1 MDLMHRDQLCEEK
14 QQLQRKKLHAET
26 INIPL

>member
-1 MDLMHRDQLCEEK
+1 MELMHRDQLCEEK

-26 INIPL
+26 TNITL